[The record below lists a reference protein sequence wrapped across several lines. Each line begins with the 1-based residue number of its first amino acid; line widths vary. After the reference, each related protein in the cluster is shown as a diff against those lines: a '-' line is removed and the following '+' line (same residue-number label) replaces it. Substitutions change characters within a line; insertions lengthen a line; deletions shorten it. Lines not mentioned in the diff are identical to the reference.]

1 MFVNIK
7 GFFHVLNA
15 HLKSPHMT
23 IGTNM
28 AWVTVDL
35 EINFLYVAGLH
46 IKSYRGSQIK
56 SYQFQFMNIW
66 TDILETHVM
75 FLHKLKFCVFMV
87 FVISKCLHDTKGTNT
102 TRPTNASSPGINN
115 NFTILFSFR

>member
-15 HLKSPHMT
+15 HLKILHMT

-28 AWVTVDL
+28 AWVIVDL

-66 TDILETHVM
+66 TEILETHVM
-75 FLHKLKFCVFMV
+75 FLHILKFCVFMV
-87 FVISKCLHDTKGTNT
+87 FVISKCLHDTKGTT
-102 TRPTNASSPGINN
+102 VTQ
-115 NFTILFSFR
+115 LDQ